1 MKNLPALPKDTSL
14 RSPTPLDYGVLKL
27 SFQMVKAVI
36 FDLDGTLI
44 DYKYHAEE
52 ARETLIVSLGNL
64 GFDVSEMDSKA
75 PTMMIVDLALR
86 QIGGGKVRIGKEEL
100 RQMFNDTLDGFD
112 MRAQSEAAIK
122 PHSVQVIRE
131 IKAKGYLLG
140 LVTNSGSKVTKLSL
154 EKYQIAHCF
163 DAVVTRDNV
172 ERMKPSGEGLR
183 RILELLDVE
192 ASEAI
197 YVGDSWADVAAAREN
212 GVRNIA
218 VEGGM
223 STRERLQEQSP
234 ELILPSLE
242 TLPSLL
248 PAIAPPD
255 V

>member
-1 MKNLPALPKDTSL
+1 M
-14 RSPTPLDYGVLKL
+14 KL
-27 SFQMVKAVI
+27 SFQAVRAVI

-52 ARETLIVSLGNL
+52 AREALIANLGSL
-64 GFDVSEMDSKA
+64 GFDVSKMEAKS

-86 QIGGGKVRIGKEEL
+86 QIGDGKVRIGKKEL
-100 RQMFNDTLDGFD
+100 RRMLDDTLDGFD
-112 MRAQSEAAIK
+112 LRAQSEAAIK
-122 PHSVQVIRE
+122 PHSVEVIRA
-131 IKAKGYLLG
+131 IKTKGYLLG

-154 EKYQIAHCF
+154 EKYQIASYF

-183 RILELLDVE
+183 KILELLHVE
-192 ASEAI
+192 ASEAV
-197 YVGDSWADVAAAREN
+197 YVGDSWADVVAAREN

-223 STRERLQEQSP
+223 STRERLEESSP

-242 TLPSLL
+242 KLPSLL
-248 PAIAPPD
+248 PAIAPRGN
-255 V
+255 